1 MQWARGILKRWQSAG
16 GGELHGVI
24 EPDPRVVFAAMA
36 IGIIVGALL
45 L

>member
-1 MQWARGILKRWQSAG
+1 MQWARGFIRNWGQGTGAG
-16 GGELHGVI
+16 VV
-24 EPDPRVVFAAMA
+24 EPDPRLVFAAMA